1 MRKYLLSLPFAVL
14 GATFAFMYFNMSESD
29 GVPLNS
35 DDESIIG
42 TLFWCSFIACQR
54 TIPIISKRSML
65 WVTWPFRFL
74 TFSSFLRALCF
85 EDRDNEYFA

>member
-65 WVTWPFRFL
+65 LGYLALSIPYLLFL
-74 TFSSFLRALCF
+74 LTGALL
-85 EDRDNEYFA
+85 